1 MEHMKAKPKKS
12 ARIFLRLEPTLDQT
26 LRDFCKATARQ
37 PVHTIREI
45 IRLFFAEGAQA
56 AERRLS
62 SGLWGVSTPA
72 DAAEA
77 AVRDARSRRRSRPA
91 RAVKPTG

>member
-1 MEHMKAKPKKS
+1 MEHMKAKPKKT

-26 LRDFCKATARQ
+26 LRGFCNATARQ

-45 IRLFFAEGAQA
+45 IRLFFADGAKA

-62 SGLWGVSTPA
+62 SALWSLESPA

-91 RAVKPTG
+91 